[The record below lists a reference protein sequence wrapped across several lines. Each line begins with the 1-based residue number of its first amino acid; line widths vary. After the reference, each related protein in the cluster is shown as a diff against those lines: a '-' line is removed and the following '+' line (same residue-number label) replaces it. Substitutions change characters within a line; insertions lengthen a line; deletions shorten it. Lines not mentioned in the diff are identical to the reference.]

1 MSKISKDGEEQL
13 KTVRNALD
21 SIYKKIDSKNFD
33 KVRNEFSA
41 MGKILAS
48 IQDWEKV

>member
-21 SIYKKIDSKNFD
+21 SIHKKIDSKNFD
-33 KVRNEFSA
+33 KVRKEFST

-48 IQDWEKV
+48 VQNWEKV

>member
-13 KTVRNALD
+13 KIVRNALD

-33 KVRNEFSA
+33 SVREEFSA

-48 IQDWEKV
+48 VKNWEKV